1 MTQLWGN
8 RWLVIIVILLFLTL
22 HFPAFH
28 CVLQGA
34 FILLMLNS
42 LSVFVVIVSNV
53 RGGVW
58 AVAAG

>member
-1 MTQLWGN
+1 MVGEYC
-8 RWLVIIVILLFLTL
+8 IIYCVLTL
-22 HFPAFH
+22 QFSAFR

-53 RGGVW
+53 RGSVW